1 MALADELASLPSELR
16 ARLEARG
23 FRDDRLLSWAASIGT
38 DRDARNRL
46 SGPVEAPLPG
56 DVADL
61 PIEGSDEHARLRA
74 LGLEA
79 LRAGRVA
86 FCVLA
91 GGMATRM
98 GGVVKALVE
107 ALDGKSFLELRLA
120 EQAALERELGAVVP
134 LWLMTSEATY
144 GPIVEA
150 LGARR
155 DGERVAVFEQC
166 VSLRLDKS
174 GALFRDA
181 HGEPSVYATGH
192 GDLPEALAKSGL
204 LEHFLEKHSLEN
216 CSLEQHG
223 LARRA
228 GAGEAP
234 GPWIW
239 IANLDNL
246 GASIDPVVL
255 GWHIAHG
262 DPLSVELV
270 DKVGS
275 DRGGGPVRHRGK
287 RIIAEE
293 FRLPKGFDP
302 ASVPVFNTNTF
313 VVDARAL
320 AALDHEF
327 SFVEV
332 DKKVDGLEAVQFE
345 RLLGE
350 ITVPLEPRFLRVP
363 REGSRSR
370 FLPVKDHDELAQRR
384 EALRALAT
392 ERGWIERPA

>member
-1 MALADELASLPSELR
+1 MALADELASLPFELR
-16 ARLEARG
+16 QRLESRG
-23 FRDDRLLSWAASIGT
+23 FRDDRLLSWAATVGT

-46 SGPVEAPLPG
+46 AGSVEPPLHG
-56 DVADL
+56 DVADV
-61 PIEGSDEHARLRA
+61 PTEGSDEESRPRA
-74 LGLEA
+74 PGLDA

-91 GGMATRM
+91 GGVGTRM

-120 EQAALERELGAVVP
+120 EQAALERDLGAVVP

-150 LGARR
+150 LGARA

-166 VSLRLDKS
+166 VSLRLDKT

-192 GDLPEALAKSGL
+192 GDLPEALAKGGL
-204 LEHFLEKHSLEN
+204 LRRFLEKHSLER
-216 CSLEQHG
+216 H
-223 LARRA
+223 A
-228 GAGEAP
+228 GASDAP
-234 GPWIW
+234 GPWVW

-262 DPLSVELV
+262 DSLSVELV

-275 DRGGGPVRHRGK
+275 DRGGGPVRHRGR

-320 AALDHEF
+320 AKLDHEF

-332 DKKVDGLEAVQFE
+332 DKKVDELDAVQFE

-363 REGSRSR
+363 REGARSR
-370 FLPVKDHDELAQRR
+370 FLPVKDHDELARRR
-384 EALRALAT
+384 EAIRALAT
-392 ERGWIERPA
+392 ERGWIGRSA

>member
-16 ARLEARG
+16 DRLEARG
-23 FRDDRLLSWAASIGT
+23 FRDDRLLSWAASMGT

-46 SGPVEAPLPG
+46 TGEVEAPLPG

-61 PIEGSDEHARLRA
+61 PAEGSDEHTRLRA
-74 LGLEA
+74 LGLDA

-120 EQAALERELGAVVP
+120 EQEALERELGAVVP

-155 DGERVAVFEQC
+155 DGERIAVFEQC

-174 GALFRDA
+174 GALFHDA
-181 HGEPSVYATGH
+181 HGEPSVYPTGH

-204 LEHFLEKHSLEN
+204 LERFLEKF
-216 CSLEQHG
+216 SLEQDS
-223 LARRA
+223 LARHGSSSA
-228 GAGEAP
+228 AP
-234 GPWIW
+234 GPWVW

-275 DRGGGPVRHRGK
+275 DRGGGPVRHRGR

-302 ASVPVFNTNTF
+302 TSVPVFNTNTF

-332 DKKVDGLEAVQFE
+332 DKKVDGLDAVQFE

-350 ITVPLEPRFLRVP
+350 ITVSLEPRLLRVP
-363 REGSRSR
+363 REGAGSR
-370 FLPVKDHDELAQRR
+370 FLPVKDRDELAQRR

-392 ERGWIERPA
+392 ERGWIGRSA